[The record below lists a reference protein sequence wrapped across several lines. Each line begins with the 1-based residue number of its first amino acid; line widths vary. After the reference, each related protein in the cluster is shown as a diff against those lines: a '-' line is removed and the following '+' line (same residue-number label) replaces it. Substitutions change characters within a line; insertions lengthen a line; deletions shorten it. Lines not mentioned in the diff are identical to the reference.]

1 GALALEIPFGE
12 GLFGGR
18 GVELSADGTF
28 RVAGLQTGRR
38 YELFLRAP
46 KAGPLG
52 GAAQRSS
59 VVEARAGDRGVTLG
73 YSEGA
78 SVRFLLVDGSGAPV
92 TRAEVSAGLER
103 PRLRIREGDPL
114 PEGAVEVRGLF
125 PKAGGQPLQV
135 SVRAP
140 GKAPWNAEGLRLA
153 PEEQLDLGRVT
164 LLDRGQVRV
173 TVRSA
178 AGDAVE
184 GAEVRLVAAATA
196 NPGGSR
202 VIRRSMRLS
211 GDLASPEGLEG
222 LLNGEGPGAVG
233 RTDGAGI
240 CTLDADA
247 GSRVDVRV
255 THPEHA
261 PSRSGPVE
269 VLAVGQVTEHEV
281 RLAAPGWVEVSV
293 VDALGNPVPD
303 ALVESRQSGR
313 RRSGSAPVRT
323 DASGRVQVGP
333 FAAGT
338 ARFRLGEEWGPRVAI
353 SLSVEADAAGGDGW
367 SEVEVTAGEV
377 ATLTLVAPNRVV
389 VTGVV
394 TEGGLPLAGATVVLE
409 ARGDGGVGLGFLG
422 LGSDGPTADTDGRG
436 AFRLDDVE
444 VGEYALKVR
453 HPDRAMEEAF
463 DVEVEA
469 IDTRF
474 EVDLAVTVIEG
485 RVTAS
490 SGDPVVDAEVTA
502 RRKRPSGGPAA
513 MIAISSSDGGPQV
526 LSFGGLGG
534 RAVRTDADGRYRLR
548 GVVPG
553 VALIVTA
560 SEPSLGSTESEP
572 LEVEAGSLTVDVD
585 LTFVQPG
592 QVTLRVEGLQADAL
606 SRPLALA
613 RLDGSGQPTAEFVR
627 DGVASFK
634 GLEPG
639 AYTFSIVG
647 LGEEVT
653 VEPESVDLDVGA
665 GDDLEATF
673 TVRR

>member
-1 GALALEIPFGE
+1 MSKNLALLLLFAAAALLGGFLLLASDPSAEAAGEDLRRAGAASEAGEVGPSADADLATVAEEAVERSRETAAAGAPSAADDAPSAAPSGAPAAEVRGQVVDAQGRAIPGASLRLTQPGDGSEEAVEAEADGEGAFSLMGTGGGGTLLVRADGYVPLERDVRLETASTVALGQLAMSVAGRVSGRVVDPEGRGIAGARISASNDLSLAEMLRGLGNPGDAVESGPDGRFTIATLRPGPYAFRVRREGFLDGAFQGELAREGAEVDGVLVTLDPGVAITGRVTGLPSADAAAALELAVRSAGTEGALALEIPFGE
-12 GLFGGR
+12 GPFGGR

-28 RVAGLQTGRR
+28 RAAGLQAGRR

-78 SVRFLLVDGSGAPV
+78 SVRFVLMDGSGAPV

-114 PEGAVEVRGLF
+114 PEGAVEIRGLF

-153 PEEQLDLGRVT
+153 PEEALDLGRVT

-196 NPGGSR
+196 SPGGSR

-233 RTDGAGI
+233 RTDGAGV

-281 RLAAPGWVEVSV
+281 RLAAPGWVAVSV
-293 VDALGNPVPD
+293 VDAKGNPVPD
-303 ALVESRQSGR
+303 ALVESRQSGM

-333 FAAGT
+333 LAAGT
-338 ARFRLGEEWGPRVAI
+338 ARFRLGEESRGPRFAI

-367 SEVEVTAGEV
+367 S
-377 ATLTLVAPNRVV
+377 
-389 VTGVV
+389 
-394 TEGGLPLAGATVVLE
+394 
-409 ARGDGGVGLGFLG
+409 
-422 LGSDGPTADTDGRG
+422 
-436 AFRLDDVE
+436 
-444 VGEYALKVR
+444 
-453 HPDRAMEEAF
+453 
-463 DVEVEA
+463 
-469 IDTRF
+469 
-474 EVDLAVTVIEG
+474 
-485 RVTAS
+485 
-490 SGDPVVDAEVTA
+490 
-502 RRKRPSGGPAA
+502 
-513 MIAISSSDGGPQV
+513 
-526 LSFGGLGG
+526 
-534 RAVRTDADGRYRLR
+534 
-548 GVVPG
+548 
-553 VALIVTA
+553 
-560 SEPSLGSTESEP
+560 
-572 LEVEAGSLTVDVD
+572 
-585 LTFVQPG
+585 
-592 QVTLRVEGLQADAL
+592 
-606 SRPLALA
+606 
-613 RLDGSGQPTAEFVR
+613 
-627 DGVASFK
+627 
-634 GLEPG
+634 
-639 AYTFSIVG
+639 
-647 LGEEVT
+647 
-653 VEPESVDLDVGA
+653 
-665 GDDLEATF
+665 
-673 TVRR
+673 